1 MTNTVARKRIEILAD
16 APLLPRLIEALEGSD
31 ISGYTVFSALSGAG
45 RTGHWSEDR
54 LTGTSRILLMAIA
67 SDEHAA
73 TLVDRLAP
81 LLDSHRL
88 LLTIATVDV
97 VRGDRF

>member
-1 MTNTVARKRIEILAD
+1 MNTVPSKRIEILVD
-16 APLLPRLIEALEGSD
+16 APLLPRLVDELQASGVT
-31 ISGYTVFSALSGAG
+31 GYTVLSADSGAG
-45 RTGHWSEDR
+45 TTGRWSDDG
-54 LTGTSRILLMAIA
+54 LTGTAKLLIMAIA
-67 SDEHAA
+67 SKAHAA

-88 LLTIATVDV
+88 LLTLSDVEV